1 MELRHL
7 QTFHAAC
14 RHGSFV
20 KAAEALQYAQ
30 STITLQVQQ
39 LEQDLGVKLFDRQ
52 GRRLR
57 LTEAGRLLRDRT
69 ERLLEGVSNLK
80 ETMAALATGDA
91 GYVRFG
97 AIEPAAS
104 RRLAPLLVRF
114 SRERPNVRLSIE
126 VSGTVSVSERVASG
140 ELDAGLCSPPA
151 SRLGLAFEPLFV
163 EPMALLLP
171 AGAPLAAA
179 PEVTLQTL
187 PDLRLLLPDAGCAY
201 RELIERSLNE
211 HGCAPRVQFEVS
223 SMSMLARAV
232 QAGMG
237 AAIIP
242 IASADPP
249 PDGTTFRGVAG
260 LDLSLQLGLV
270 RRPHDPPP
278 GPALA
283 AFLDRVRDLRL
294 D

>member
-7 QTFHAAC
+7 ETFDAAC

-20 KAAEALQYAQ
+20 KAAAQLQYAQ

-39 LEQDLGVKLFDRQ
+39 LEQDLGVKLFERD

-57 LTEAGRLLRDRT
+57 LTEAGRLLRDRA
-69 ERLLEGVSNLK
+69 ERLLEGVTSLK
-80 ETMAALATGDA
+80 ETMAAIATGDA

-104 RRLAPLLVRF
+104 RRLAPLLVSF

-126 VSGTVSVSERVASG
+126 VSGTVSISERVASG
-140 ELDAGLCSPPA
+140 ELDAGLCSPPS

-171 AGAPLAAA
+171 EDDPLAFAG
-179 PEVTLQTL
+179 EVPLDAL
-187 PDLRLLLPDAGCAY
+187 RHVRLLLPDAGCAY
-201 RELIERSLNE
+201 RELIERSLGE
-211 HGCAPRVQFEVS
+211 HGFAPRVQFEIS
-223 SMSMLARAV
+223 SMGMLARAV

-242 IASADPP
+242 CASADPP
-249 PDGTTFRGVAG
+249 PAGTAFRQVAG
-260 LDLSLQLGLV
+260 IDLGLQLGLV
-270 RRPHDPPP
+270 RRADQVPP
-278 GPALA
+278 GPALG
-283 AFLDRVRDLRL
+283 AFLERMRELRL

>member
-7 QTFHAAC
+7 QTFHAAVH
-14 RHGSFV
+14 HGSFV
-20 KAAEALQYAQ
+20 RAAESLKYAQ

-39 LEQDLGVKLFDRQ
+39 LEQDLGVKLFERD

-69 ERLLEGVSNLK
+69 ERLLEGVTSLR

-91 GYVRFG
+91 GFVRFG

-104 RRLAPLLVRF
+104 RRLAPLLVQF
-114 SRERPNVRLSIE
+114 SQERPNVRLSLE

-140 ELDAGLCSPPA
+140 ELDAGLCSPP
-151 SRLGLAFEPLFV
+151 SGRLSLRFEPLFV

-171 AGAPLAAA
+171 ADHPLGSALLVDLEALR
-179 PEVTLQTL
+179 E
-187 PDLRLLLPDAGCAY
+187 LRLLLPDAGCAY
-201 RELIERSLNE
+201 RELIERSLGE
-211 HGCAPRVQFEVS
+211 HGFSPRVQFEIS
-223 SMSMLARAV
+223 SVGVLARAV

-237 AAIIP
+237 AAILP
-242 IASADPP
+242 IAAADPVP
-249 PDGTTFRGVAG
+249 EGTCFRGVRG
-260 LDLSLQLGLV
+260 LDLGLTLGLIT
-270 RRPHDPPP
+270 RPDDSPP

-283 AFLDRVRDLRL
+283 AFLERVRALRL

>member
-7 QTFHAAC
+7 QTFDAAC
-14 RHGSFV
+14 RLGSFV
-20 KAAEALQYAQ
+20 RAAETLRYAQ
-30 STITLQVQQ
+30 STITLQIQQ
-39 LEQDLGVKLFDRQ
+39 LEDDLGVKLFERD

-69 ERLLEGVSNLK
+69 ERLLDGVSSLK
-80 ETMAALATGDA
+80 ETMAALATGEA

-104 RRLAPLLVRF
+104 RRLAPFLVQF

-171 AGAPLAAA
+171 AGDPLTAA
-179 PEVTLQTL
+179 PEVTLEAL
-187 PDLRLLLPDAGCAY
+187 RDLRLLLPDAGCAY
-201 RELIERSLNE
+201 RELIERSLGE
-211 HGCAPRVQFEVS
+211 HGCAPRVQFEIS
-223 SMSMLARAV
+223 SMGMLARAV
-232 QAGMG
+232 QAGLG
-237 AAIIP
+237 AAILP
-242 IASADPP
+242 IAAADPP
-249 PDGTTFRGVAG
+249 PDGTTFRAVAS
-260 LDLSLQLGLV
+260 LDLGLQLGLV
-270 RRPHDPPP
+270 RRPGDPLP
-278 GPALA
+278 GPALG
-283 AFLDRVRDLRL
+283 AFLERVRDLRL